1 MKTIT
6 VSFLLTLLMLG
17 AVFVKAGL
25 TPLTS
30 TPTDPASLL
39 PASSFLVFHSDG
51 YQKHQPAVSETAA
64 WKALKDSGLEDRIF
78 DIFRTVID
86 QTDQGQ
92 GASDLFLPAVR
103 HVMNYGGSFAA
114 TVSASGDDISPLA
127 MIVLPEGDASSQ
139 ELQKVLKF
147 AQEKGKDDLRQK
159 EIQGRSV
166 SFNES
171 PGQPGLEIAF
181 WHEGGNVVVA
191 IGMDAAR
198 QIIQTAEG
206 QHASLAGN
214 ARWSALRESDKFTV
228 DYLGWLD
235 TKPLL
240 TQFGGMPIPNSQGG
254 EPLTIG
260 AVAEWLGLSNL
271 NGMTFHGGYSGAE
284 TWSHSELSCDGAMTG
299 LLSLLQQK
307 PLTLADLPPLP
318 PECSS
323 FGAARFD
330 LQSALNLVLQKAG
343 QAVEQMDGA
352 RAKEQFDQGLAG
364 AVQFLGLNSSD
375 ELSLGLGDIWCA
387 YADTAAL
394 PIPIGISPGIAIS
407 IRDRDTLL
415 MGLDRLILLAESM
428 PDSEQFSIR
437 KSSKNGNLYISVS
450 INQLPILV
458 PTMVVTQNWL
468 VAGVTPATA
477 QGFVM
482 RAEGKLPS
490 WKPNA
495 QVAEA
500 LAELPADFSSIT
512 ISDPAPG
519 YRQMLSYAPMA
530 MAMAESQILPDLAP
544 GAKLPFGVEDIP
556 NAEIVTAS
564 MFPNVAVGVPTPEG
578 IVNYS
583 RSSVPANPLGGIA
596 STTSVPILVALL
608 LPAVQQAREAARR
621 TQSKNNLK
629 QLALAMH
636 NYHAVYN
643 HFPRGTVD
651 SPGLEPDDRVGWVYP
666 LLPYMEQFNLYN
678 QLPADEIAKGWRSKN
693 LAMGNISQTAI
704 ATLQNPS
711 TPRREASG
719 SMDYVGISGIGPN
732 SAALPGNDKRAGVF
746 GYDRVT
752 RLRDI
757 HDGTSNT
764 LMIGDSAVPNASFL
778 AGGKESVRGFSQKP
792 YLNGPDNIGS
802 PHPGVVQFCLAD
814 GSVRTI
820 SVEVE
825 DSVLEALATK
835 AGGEIVGDF

>member
-1 MKTIT
+1 MKTKTFFCSLASLIIG
-6 VSFLLTLLMLG
+6 VVL
-17 AVFVKAGL
+17 VKAGL
-25 TPLTS
+25 TPV
-30 TPTDPASLL
+30 PTVPADPASLM
-39 PASSFLVFHSDG
+39 PASSFFVFQSDG
-51 YQKHQPAVSETAA
+51 YQKHQPAVTETAA
-64 WKALKDSGLEDRIF
+64 WKALKDSGFEDRMF
-78 DIFRTVID
+78 DIFRMVID

-114 TVSASGDDISPLA
+114 TVSASGDGISPLA
-127 MIVLPEGDASSQ
+127 MIILPEGDASSQ
-139 ELQKVLKF
+139 ELQRVLQF
-147 AQEKGKDDLRQK
+147 AREKGKDDLQQK
-159 EIQGRSV
+159 EIQGRTV
-166 SFNES
+166 SYTES

-181 WHEGGNVVVA
+181 WSEGGNIIVTM
-191 IGMDAAR
+191 GMDAAR

-206 QHASLAGN
+206 QYPSLSDSP
-214 ARWSALRESDKFTV
+214 RWTTLRESDKFTV
-228 DYLGWLD
+228 DYVGWLD
-235 TKPLL
+235 TKQLL
-240 TQFGGMPIPNSQGG
+240 TQFGGIPIPNAPPGD
-254 EPLTIG
+254 PLTIG
-260 AVAEWLGLSNL
+260 VVADWLGLSNL
-271 NGMTFHGGYSGAE
+271 NGMTFRGGYSGAE
-284 TWSHSELSCDGAMTG
+284 TWSHAELSCDGAMTG
-299 LLSLLQQK
+299 LLSLFQQK
-307 PLTLADLPPLP
+307 SLTLADLPPLP

-323 FGAARFD
+323 FAAVRFD
-330 LQSALNLVLQKAG
+330 LQSALNLVLKKTG
-343 QAVEQMDGA
+343 EAVERMEGA

-364 AVQFLGLNSSD
+364 VVQFLGANSSD

-394 PIPIGISPGIAIS
+394 PIPIGISPGIAVS
-407 IRDRDTLL
+407 IRDRDMLL
-415 MGLDRLILLAESM
+415 MGLDRLIMLAESM

-530 MAMAESQILPDLAP
+530 MAMAESQILPDIAP

-556 NAEIVTAS
+556 NAEIVTAP
-564 MFPNVAVGVPTPEG
+564 MFPNVTVGVSTAESF
-578 IVNYS
+578 VNYS

-596 STTSVPILVALL
+596 STTTVPILVALL
-608 LPAVQQAREAARR
+608 LPAIQQAREAARR

-636 NYHAVYN
+636 NYHAVFN
-643 HFPRGTVD
+643 HFPRGTVE

-693 LAMGNISQTAI
+693 LAMGTISQTAI
-704 ATLQNPS
+704 ASLQNPS

-732 SAALPGNDKRAGVF
+732 SAALPGNDRRAGIF

-752 RLRDI
+752 RFRDI
-757 HDGTSNT
+757 LDGTSNT

-778 AGGKESVRGFSQKP
+778 AGGKESIRGFSQKP

-802 PHPGVVQFCLAD
+802 PHPGIVQFCFAD

-820 SVEVE
+820 SVEV
-825 DSVLEALATK
+825 DDTVLEALATK
-835 AGGEIVGDF
+835 SGGEVVGDF